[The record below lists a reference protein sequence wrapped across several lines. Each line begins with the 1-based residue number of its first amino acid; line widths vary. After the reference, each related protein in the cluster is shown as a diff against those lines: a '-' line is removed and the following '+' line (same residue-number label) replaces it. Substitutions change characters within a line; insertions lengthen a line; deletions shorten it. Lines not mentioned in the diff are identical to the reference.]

1 MSSLFILLSLILV
14 GMNGINYGILT
25 KEADEIL
32 ELLSCNKGSF
42 PNDFERP
49 PHPLPPHLSP
59 ETPYESR
66 YFWVLTDEAGKE
78 LACDVSKISSV
89 DRESAVGYAKKA
101 LSKKSESGFL
111 GIYRFS
117 VQKEGDLT
125 RITFLDCGRQIDSF
139 RTFFFTG
146 ILMAA
151 AGFLAVFLIIFLLS
165 ERILRPIRESY
176 EKQKRFITDA
186 GHEIKTPL
194 TVIHANV
201 EILKMELGENES
213 LADIDQQTRRLHSL
227 TEELIRLARMEEK
240 TMMKIDFPLSDVA
253 TESVQPFQRTAAQ
266 QKKHLTLHIQPNL
279 TLTGNSG
286 MIQNLIGILME
297 NAIKYSPAEGEIV
310 FRLEKQGRNLIL
322 SVFNTTESRIAPSQ
336 LDRIF
341 DRFYRADDSRNSAT
355 GGHGIG
361 LSIAKRIVEAHGGKI
376 SASSPQD
383 RAFLISATF
392 PC

>member
-1 MSSLFILLSLILV
+1 
-14 GMNGINYGILT
+14 
-25 KEADEIL
+25 
-32 ELLSCNKGSF
+32 
-42 PNDFERP
+42 
-49 PHPLPPHLSP
+49 
-59 ETPYESR
+59 
-66 YFWVLTDEAGKE
+66 
-78 LACDVSKISSV
+78 
-89 DRESAVGYAKKA
+89 
-101 LSKKSESGFL
+101 
-111 GIYRFS
+111 
-117 VQKEGDLT
+117 
-125 RITFLDCGRQIDSF
+125 
-139 RTFFFTG
+139 
-146 ILMAA
+146 
-151 AGFLAVFLIIFLLS
+151 
-165 ERILRPIRESY
+165 
-176 EKQKRFITDA
+176 
-186 GHEIKTPL
+186 
-194 TVIHANV
+194 
-201 EILKMELGENES
+201 
-213 LADIDQQTRRLHSL
+213 
-227 TEELIRLARMEEK
+227 
-240 TMMKIDFPLSDVA
+240 MKIDFPLSDVA